1 MRILPSQNSSSRT
14 EFQQIRWVPDRKQDR
29 TSHNYSEKISSCQIC
44 LKNLSSENL
53 QFLYDQKVWNLWLQ
67 LYHQRILEKEPNDEL
82 RQNFIHDEMQLH
94 TSTHSELNLIKSVI
108 YFMFEFYFIFYILN
122 TIYYN
127 FITNDELNNIDL
139 IFVIYNIN

>member
-1 MRILPSQNSSSRT
+1 MTKQNLPKLLRES
-14 EFQQIRWVPDRKQDR
+14 KQL
-29 TSHNYSEKISSCQIC
+29 SNL

-108 YFMFEFYFIFYILN
+108 YIYIGNLFLLFYILN
-122 TIYYN
+122 KI
-127 FITNDELNNIDL
+127 L
-139 IFVIYNIN
+139 

>member
-1 MRILPSQNSSSRT
+1 MQIIPSQSSSSRT
-14 EFQQIRWVPDRKQDR
+14 EIQQIRWVPDRWQDR
-29 TSHNYSEKISSCQIC
+29 TSQNYSEKISSCQNC

-108 YFMFEFYFIFYILN
+108 YIYIYNLFYIL
-122 TIYYN
+122 YFKPY
-127 FITNDELNNIDL
+127 FITILK
-139 IFVIYNIN
+139 

>member
-1 MRILPSQNSSSRT
+1 
-14 EFQQIRWVPDRKQDR
+14 
-29 TSHNYSEKISSCQIC
+29 
-44 LKNLSSENL
+44 
-53 QFLYDQKVWNLWLQ
+53 
-67 LYHQRILEKEPNDEL
+67 
-82 RQNFIHDEMQLH
+82 MQLH

>member
-1 MRILPSQNSSSRT
+1 MDANYTITKFFIENRIPADSLGSRSMTRQNLPKLLREN
-14 EFQQIRWVPDRKQDR
+14 KQL
-29 TSHNYSEKISSCQIC
+29 SKL

-108 YFMFEFYFIFYILN
+108 YIYIGNLFLLFYILN
-122 TIYYN
+122 KI
-127 FITNDELNNIDL
+127 L
-139 IFVIYNIN
+139 